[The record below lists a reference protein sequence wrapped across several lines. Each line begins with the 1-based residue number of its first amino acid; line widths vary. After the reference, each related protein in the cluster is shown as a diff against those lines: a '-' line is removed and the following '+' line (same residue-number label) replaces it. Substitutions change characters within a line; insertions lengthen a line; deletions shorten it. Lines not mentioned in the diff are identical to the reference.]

1 MCNAASRL
9 PLLYFIFAANIF
21 YFRIRILRYKRDDK
35 GKDRRRTYERDVYS
49 GIININLLQVF
60 YMKIAVDLKEEGK
73 EVVITPT
80 GYDTLLYKDEGLVV
94 FLDSLEVQ
102 HINAYAHQYIK
113 YMD

>member
-1 MCNAASRL
+1 
-9 PLLYFIFAANIF
+9 
-21 YFRIRILRYKRDDK
+21 
-35 GKDRRRTYERDVYS
+35 
-49 GIININLLQVF
+49 
-60 YMKIAVDLKEEGK
+60 MKIAVDLKEEGK

-94 FLDSLEVQ
+94 FLDSLKVQ